1 MPGLVEIVKTGKDTH
16 ELRIYGG
23 KKEKEWFRHRE
34 WIDARNVENINSE
47 HWPPERKKFGNPRE
61 SNGAF
66 YLRERA
72 YDYKGEGPKYDSVR
86 VFGASRIMVES
97 IPARDEDQSTFHVD
111 FIDET
116 AIVGRRKERIATGR
130 EEYVWRRIYELLPF
144 YGRYFPPV
152 PVLFP

>member
-23 KKEKEWFRHRE
+23 EKGDEWFRHRE
-34 WIDARNVENINSE
+34 WVDAKNVENINYE
-47 HWPPERKKFGNPRE
+47 KWPPRKRVFSDPSK
-61 SNGAF
+61 SDDTF

-72 YDYKGEGPKYDSVR
+72 YNYKDAGPKYDSAR
-86 VFGASRIMVES
+86 IFGVSRIMVES

-130 EEYVWRRIYELLPF
+130 EEYVWRRFYELLPF